1 MAYVSSEDRRAQARE
16 VALRHMRAGA
26 RYEDL
31 SLRDIAKELGVALS
45 TLTYAYQSIG
55 DLMDDFDLVFHSE
68 LMPLV
73 GSGGLREEL
82 RRYVEGTYRMV
93 AGDPA
98 LAEISRYRFAR
109 IGDGHHAARLAGTL
123 ELFTVIRRRGRENY
137 RLPDDLMAELFYAQ
151 ISGAFAVW
159 FDTHPDVGSEA
170 GVAWYRWMIAAIDVL
185 TIAADPR
192 PIGQP
197 HTEPPFPFPDYALLE
212 PPAVDGD

>member
-1 MAYVSSEDRRAQARE
+1 MAYVSAEDRRAQARE
-16 VALRHMRAGA
+16 VARRHMREGA

-55 DLMDDFDLVFHSE
+55 DLMDDFDLVFHAE
-68 LMPLV
+68 LMTQV

-82 RRYVEGTYRMV
+82 RRYVDGSYRMV
-93 AGDPA
+93 SSDPA
-98 LAEISRYRFAR
+98 LMEISRYRLSQ
-109 IGDGHHAARLAGTL
+109 IGDGHQTARLEGTL

-137 RLPDDLMAELFYAQ
+137 RLPDDLMAELFFSQ
-151 ISGAFAVW
+151 TTGAFTVW
-159 FDTHPDVGSEA
+159 FD
-170 GVAWYRWMIAAIDVL
+170 GVSPPGREWYRWMIAAIDIL

-197 HTEPPFPFPDYALLE
+197 HAEPPFPLPDYALLE
-212 PPAVDGD
+212 PPAVEAG